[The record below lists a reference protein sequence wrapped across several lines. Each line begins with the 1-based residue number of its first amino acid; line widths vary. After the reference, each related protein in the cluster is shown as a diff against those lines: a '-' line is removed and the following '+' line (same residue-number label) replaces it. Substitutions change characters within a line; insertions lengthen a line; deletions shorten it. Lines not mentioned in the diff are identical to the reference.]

1 MTLEINV
8 GETSSVTPVISYTP
22 DSIDEYMVVV
32 NLSEDWSV
40 VHNYIINEN
49 EIDGIPNRKIECSND
64 QSYSLR
70 TSIYMMSAAEAEV
83 LKTHSKVETVELN
96 PHKYPQPQSL
106 DTLRFKKDVA
116 FNKPA
121 ITGTNSG
128 SVVYNNGIR
137 ANWSMLFASEPSGA
151 PYRGVGIGSTDTVN
165 RDLSFSLTG
174 KGVDAVTIDSGV
186 GVIHPEFLDGNGKS
200 RVRDVILDGPYKVDP
215 DYFVGLGVTYN
226 KVIDGVDIGV
236 GIATTSAEEWWENTS
251 KRSSKFSSL
260 GTVSIPSTYTVGQ
273 AFSKTSSGESNPIT
287 GGHGTACASQIGG
300 KSFGLAIE
308 ANLWNIRIALSG
320 NGGVISGSTAIDV
333 CTIWHNA
340 KKINSTDPDPT
351 ILNNS
356 WGSSSECGDSNGT
369 SYNYW
374 YRGSSSSYT
383 GNNSDTTI
391 QANIPC
397 CVNKRHR
404 YRSSTTSIFSG
415 TYSGKGNYLNSGS
428 TTSSAA
434 ENAIAAGC
442 IVLASA
448 GNNNQKLAHKDDVD
462 FNNAYNTSTN
472 YINRVG
478 GVQQGFSGDHDKGKG
493 SIRVGALDCA
503 VEPSGEAQGVA
514 KYTPRK
520 VCYSSNGP
528 MVDIW
533 APGDKTMSAGYASY
547 ESYQRE
553 DDSSFYD
560 YWFGGTSAAC
570 PNTVSLVSLYLQSNR
585 SANQDCVR
593 HWLTNHASKEGV
605 ISDPYPGIN
614 DSAYWATE
622 TFDNPTTYWES
633 YNYRG
638 CGNLRGAPN
647 RALFNPYASDVES
660 SFKFGSTTSPP
671 SSWTSTDATSG
682 ITWTAIAYDGNGTY
696 VAVAWSGTGD
706 KIMYSTDGINWTATA
721 DGNSVSWV
729 GVAYGNGKF
738 VAISDSGS
746 GNNQIM
752 YSTDGI
758 TWSNTSVSGVDSNYW
773 EDITYGGGKFV
784 AVSTSGTN
792 RVMYST
798 NGISWTAASAAEA
811 NNWVDITYGNG
822 YFVAVSTSGTNRTMY
837 STDAINWTAVSAA
850 ASNGWQS
857 VIYGNGKFV
866 AVANNGTNR
875 VMYTTDPT
883 DSWTGVS
890 PSSGNYDSNGW
901 SAIAYGGKHFVAV
914 STNGTTQTMYSSDA
928 INWTMLSESTD
939 ADWIGIVYGDNKFV
953 ALAQSGS
960 KRVMYTNTGD
970 DFTTK
975 PLTLKM
981 GGSNT
986 PPDNWTAIS
995 GIEESNWRG
1004 ICYGNGKFVATSLT
1018 GTNRVTYSTDGINWT
1033 AASASEQHYWY
1044 GVAYGNG
1051 KYVAV
1056 GTITGVSN
1064 DVDRV
1069 MYSTNGINWTTAN
1082 ATYNH
1087 NWSSVCYGNGYF
1099 VAVAQ
1104 NDGGTSANK
1113 RIMYS
1118 TDGINWT
1125 AGPSMAQNGWKSVT
1139 YGGGKFVAV
1148 ASSGSQRIMY
1158 ASDSNLDSWSYATSS
1173 AFDWQSVTYGGGKF
1187 VAVATSGTY
1196 KVTYSTDG
1204 VSWTNATAAESNS
1217 WYGVTYGNGYF
1228 VAVSSGGTNRV
1239 MYSADGINWSSASGN
1254 TSSGDN
1260 NNPWYAIAYGG
1271 GKFVATQLMEGVGS
1285 SSHQFMYSTVDGF
1298 TTTSGGGRGLTIG

>member
-1 MTLEINV
+1 MTLDVTIV
-8 GETSSVTPVISYTP
+8 GESEDTPVINYTP
-22 DSIDEYMVVV
+22 DAIDEYMVIV
-32 NLSEDWSV
+32 NLPDDWEV
-40 VHNYIINEN
+40 VHNYIIDEN
-49 EIDGIPNRKIECSND
+49 EIDGIPNRKVECSND
-64 QSYSLR
+64 QPFSLR

-96 PHKYPQPQSL
+96 PDKYPQPQSS

-121 ITGTNSG
+121 VTGTSG
-128 SVVYNNGIR
+128 GSRVYNNGIR
-137 ANWSMLFASEPSGA
+137 SNWSMLFASEPSGA
-151 PYRGVGIGSTDTVN
+151 PYRGVGIASTDTVN

-174 KGVDAVTIDSGV
+174 KGVDAVIIDSGV
-186 GVIHPEFLDGNGKS
+186 GAIHPEFLDGNGKS
-200 RVRDVILDGPYKVDP
+200 RVKDVILDGPYKVDP

-260 GTVSIPSTYTVGQ
+260 GTVSINSNYTLGH
-273 AFSKTSSGESNPIT
+273 ALSKNASSNPII

-308 ANLWNIRIALSG
+308 ANLWNIRISLTG
-320 NGGVISGSTAIDV
+320 DGGVISGSTAINA

-356 WGSSSECGDSNGT
+356 WGSGSECGDNNGT

-404 YRSSTTSIFSG
+404 YRTSTTSNFSG
-415 TYSGKGNYLNSGS
+415 TYSGKGEYLPASS

-434 ENAIAAGC
+434 ENAIAAGV
-442 IVLASA
+442 IVLAAA
-448 GNNNQKLAHKDDVD
+448 GNKNQKISHKDDVD
-462 FNNAYNTSTN
+462 FNNAVYSSTN
-472 YINRVG
+472 YINRAG
-478 GVQQGFSGDHDKGKG
+478 GVQKGFSGDHDKGKG

-528 MVDIW
+528 MIDIW
-533 APGDKTMSAGYASY
+533 APADKTMSAGYASY

-605 ISDPYPGIN
+605 ISDPYPDIN
-614 DSAYWATE
+614 DSAYWATN
-622 TFDNPTTYWES
+622 TYDNPTTYWES

-647 RALFNPYASDVES
+647 RALFNPYASDVV
-660 SFKFGSTTSPP
+660 
-671 SSWTSTDATSG
+671 SG
-682 ITWTAIAYDGNGTY
+682 ITTDNWSKYDTSYRVIQDGLRVNWDYSNTNCYSGIGTIVTNLDLGQPPGIPG
-696 VAVAWSGTGD
+696 VADTSTYGKGYIIGSNNAGLDDEFSSTIGSVMEYDSRQETDIRIIEDEDWPSTGD
-706 KIMYSTDGINWTATA
+706 VSVSYWIYSTSFPGTFNTYFLSRAVDWDMAIMIRESGGSRKLTFE
-721 DGNSVSWV
+721 GG
-729 GVAYGNGKF
+729 GVNGYTYGDDEVFANKWHNF
-738 VAISDSGS
+738 AL
-746 GNNQIM
+746 
-752 YSTDGI
+752 
-758 TWSNTSVSGVDSNYW
+758 TWNTSTEIVRIFLDGKVQGG
-773 EDITYGGGKFV
+773 DITGR
-784 AVSTSGTN
+784 TRQTN
-792 RVMYST
+792 QDLYLGEYRSSDFGFLGYIADLRMYDRALSD
-798 NGISWTAASAAEA
+798 AE
-811 NNWVDITYGNG
+811 VK
-822 YFVAVSTSGTNRTMY
+822 
-837 STDAINWTAVSAA
+837 
-850 ASNGWQS
+850 Q
-857 VIYGNGKFV
+857 
-866 AVANNGTNR
+866 
-875 VMYTTDPT
+875 
-883 DSWTGVS
+883 
-890 PSSGNYDSNGW
+890 NYD
-901 SAIAYGGKHFVAV
+901 
-914 STNGTTQTMYSSDA
+914 
-928 INWTMLSESTD
+928 
-939 ADWIGIVYGDNKFV
+939 
-953 ALAQSGS
+953 ALAPKFKDGTEVKS
-960 KRVMYTNTGD
+960 K
-970 DFTTK
+970 
-975 PLTLKM
+975 LTLKM

-986 PPDNWTAIS
+986 PPDNWTEIS
-995 GIEESNWRG
+995 GIEENNWRG
-1004 ICYGNGKFVATSLT
+1004 ICYGNGKFVATALD

-1044 GVAYGNG
+1044 SVAYGNG
-1051 KYVAV
+1051 KFVSV
-1056 GTITGVSN
+1056 GTISGTSN

-1069 MYSTNGINWTTAN
+1069 MYSTDGINWTTAN

-1104 NDGGTSANK
+1104 DDGGTNTNK

-1125 AGPSMAQNGWKSVT
+1125 AGPNVATNSWRSVT

-1148 ASSGSQRIMY
+1148 ASDGSQRIMY
-1158 ASDSNLDSWSYATSS
+1158 APDYDLDTWSYASTG
-1173 AFDWQSVTYGGGKF
+1173 AAGNDWYAVTYGGGKF
-1187 VAVATSGTY
+1187 VAVATTGSNR
-1196 KVTYSTDG
+1196 VMYSTNG
-1204 VSWTNATAAESNS
+1204 VAWTDVTEAQNNS

-1228 VAVSSGGTNRV
+1228 VAVSSGGTKRV
-1239 MYSADGINWSSASGN
+1239 MYSSDGINWSSASGN
-1254 TSSGDN
+1254 TSTGDL
-1260 NNPWYAIAYGG
+1260 NNPWYGIAYGG
-1271 GKFVATQLMEGVGS
+1271 GKFVATQLAGNIGTNAY
-1285 SSHQFMYSTVDGF
+1285 QFMYSTVDGF
-1298 TTTSGGGRGLTIG
+1298 TTTSGGGRGLSIG

>member
-8 GETSSVTPVISYTP
+8 GETSSVTPVINYTP

-32 NLSEDWSV
+32 NLPEDWSV

-49 EIDGIPNRKIECSND
+49 EIDGIPNRKVECSND

-96 PHKYPQPQSL
+96 PDKYPQPQSS
-106 DTLRFKKDVA
+106 DILRFKKDVA
-116 FNKPA
+116 FNKPF
-121 ITGTNSG
+121 ITAAMG
-128 SVVYNNGIR
+128 SESIVYNNGIR
-137 ANWSMLFASEPSGA
+137 ANWSMLFASEPSGK
-151 PYRGVGIGSTDTVN
+151 PYRGVGITSTDTVN

-174 KGVDAVTIDSGV
+174 KGVDAVTIDTGV
-186 GVIHPEFLDGNGKS
+186 AALHPEFLDGNGKS

-260 GTVSIPSTYTVGQ
+260 GTVSIPSSYTIGQ

-320 NGGVISGSTAIDV
+320 DGGVISGSTALNA

-356 WGSSSECGDSNGT
+356 WGSGSECGDSNGT

-397 CVNKRHR
+397 CVNKRFR
-404 YRSSTTSIFSG
+404 YKLTGSASSVG
-415 TYSGKGNYLNSGS
+415 YGGKGEYTPSGS
-428 TTSSAA
+428 STSSAA
-434 ENAIAAGC
+434 ENAIAAGV
-442 IVLASA
+442 IVLSSA
-448 GNNNQKLAHKDDVD
+448 GNKNQKLAHKDDVD
-462 FNNAYNTSTN
+462 FNNAYSSSTN

-493 SIRVGALDCA
+493 CIRVGALDCS
-503 VEPSGEAQGVA
+503 VEPSDELQGVT

-528 MVDIW
+528 MIDIW
-533 APGDKTMSAGYASY
+533 SPGDKTMSAGYANY
-547 ESYQRE
+547 ESYQRQ

-570 PNTVSLVSLYLQSNR
+570 PNAVSLVSLYLQSNR

-593 HWLTNHASKEGV
+593 HWLINHASKEGV
-605 ISDPYPGIN
+605 VSDPYPDIN
-614 DSAYWATE
+614 DSAYWATD
-622 TFDNPTTYWES
+622 TADSPTVDYEC
-633 YNYRG
+633 YNIRG

-660 SFKFGSTTSPP
+660 SFKFGSITSAPTE
-671 SSWTSTDATSG
+671 WTSTDATSG

-758 TWSNTSVSGVDSNYW
+758 TWSNTNVNYKAYLYGGSVSNPSGVPDNQW
-773 EDITYGGGKFV
+773 WKITYG
-784 AVSTSGTN
+784 S
-792 RVMYST
+792 
-798 NGISWTAASAAEA
+798 
-811 NNWVDITYGNG
+811 
-822 YFVAVSTSGTNRTMY
+822 
-837 STDAINWTAVSAA
+837 
-850 ASNGWQS
+850 
-857 VIYGNGKFV
+857 
-866 AVANNGTNR
+866 
-875 VMYTTDPT
+875 
-883 DSWTGVS
+883 
-890 PSSGNYDSNGW
+890 
-901 SAIAYGGKHFVAV
+901 
-914 STNGTTQTMYSSDA
+914 
-928 INWTMLSESTD
+928 
-939 ADWIGIVYGDNKFV
+939 
-953 ALAQSGS
+953 
-960 KRVMYTNTGD
+960 
-970 DFTTK
+970 
-975 PLTLKM
+975 
-981 GGSNT
+981 
-986 PPDNWTAIS
+986 
-995 GIEESNWRG
+995 
-1004 ICYGNGKFVATSLT
+1004 
-1018 GTNRVTYSTDGINWT
+1018 
-1033 AASASEQHYWY
+1033 
-1044 GVAYGNG
+1044 
-1051 KYVAV
+1051 
-1056 GTITGVSN
+1056 
-1064 DVDRV
+1064 
-1069 MYSTNGINWTTAN
+1069 
-1082 ATYNH
+1082 
-1087 NWSSVCYGNGYF
+1087 
-1099 VAVAQ
+1099 
-1104 NDGGTSANK
+1104 
-1113 RIMYS
+1113 
-1118 TDGINWT
+1118 
-1125 AGPSMAQNGWKSVT
+1125 
-1139 YGGGKFVAV
+1139 
-1148 ASSGSQRIMY
+1148 
-1158 ASDSNLDSWSYATSS
+1158 
-1173 AFDWQSVTYGGGKF
+1173 
-1187 VAVATSGTY
+1187 
-1196 KVTYSTDG
+1196 
-1204 VSWTNATAAESNS
+1204 
-1217 WYGVTYGNGYF
+1217 GYF
-1228 VAVSSGGTNRV
+1228 VAVSSDGDRRV
-1239 MYSADGINWSSASGN
+1239 MYSPDGISWVSTEAGYNDIEWKSLGYGDGRFVSFAHTGSEYRGMYNRELDKKKCFNFVPFSSSNIDVYNATSYYDNITVSLWFKVWN
-1254 TSSGDN
+1254 TSNASLLKKGSDFHLELDSSGAIQCTVN
-1260 NNPWYAIAYGG
+1260 GTTFFSNASVYNINTWYNVTVIDSLNLRKIYLNGVDIIPAGQANSTSTVLRPYGG
-1271 GKFVATQLMEGVGS
+1271 DSWRLAGTGGFNGS
-1285 SSHQFMYSTVDGF
+1285 MTMLQIYKRMLSTDEIIKNYQAQKD
-1298 TTTSGGGRGLTIG
+1298 SYNL

>member
-1 MTLEINV
+1 MTLEINA

-32 NLSEDWSV
+32 NLPEDWSV

-49 EIDGIPNRKIECSND
+49 EIDGIPNRKIDCSND

-116 FNKPA
+116 FNKPF
-121 ITGTNSG
+121 ITAAMG
-128 SVVYNNGIR
+128 SESIVYNNGIR

-186 GVIHPEFLDGNGKS
+186 GAIHPEFLDGNGKS
-200 RVRDVILDGPYKVDP
+200 RIRDVILDGPYKVDP

-236 GIATTSAEEWWENTS
+236 GIATTAAKEWWEDTS

-260 GTVSIPSTYTVGQ
+260 GTVFISSSYTLEQ
-273 AFSKTSSGESNPIT
+273 ALSKNASSNPIT

-308 ANLWNIRIALSG
+308 ANLWNIRISLTG
-320 NGGVISGSTAIDV
+320 NGGVISGSTAINA

-356 WGSSSECGDSNGT
+356 WGSGSSCDDILGT

-374 YRGSSSSYT
+374 YRGSSLSYT
-383 GNNSDTTI
+383 GNNSNSVI

-404 YRSSTTSIFSG
+404 YTGDGTLFTG
-415 TYSGKGNYLNSGS
+415 TYSGKGDYLPASS

-434 ENAIAAGC
+434 ENAIAAGV
-442 IVLASA
+442 IVFASA
-448 GNNNQKLAHKDDVD
+448 GNKNQKISHKDDID
-462 FNNAYNTSTN
+462 FNNAYSSSTN

-478 GVQQGFSGDHDKGKG
+478 GVQKGFSGDHDKGKG

-503 VEPSGEAQGVA
+503 VEPMDEAQGVA

-528 MVDIW
+528 MIDIW
-533 APGDKTMSAGYASY
+533 APGDRTMSAGYASY

-605 ISDPYPGIN
+605 ISDPFPDIN
-614 DSAYWATE
+614 GSSYWATNNY
-622 TFDNPTTYWES
+622 DDPTTNWES
-633 YNYRG
+633 YNFHG

-647 RALFNPYASDVES
+647 RALFNPYASDVV
-660 SFKFGSTTSPP
+660 
-671 SSWTSTDATSG
+671 SG
-682 ITWTAIAYDGNGTY
+682 ITTDNWSKYDTSY
-696 VAVAWSGTGD
+696 RV
-706 KIMYSTDGINWTATA
+706 IQDGLRVNW
-721 DGNSVSWV
+721 D
-729 GVAYGNGKF
+729 Y
-738 VAISDSGS
+738 
-746 GNNQIM
+746 
-752 YSTDGI
+752 
-758 TWSNTSVSGVDSNYW
+758 SNTNCYAGIGTIVTNLDLGQPPGIPGVPDTS
-773 EDITYGGGKFV
+773 TYGKGLIIGSNNPGLDDEFS
-784 AVSTSGTN
+784 STIGS
-792 RVMYST
+792 VMEYDSRNET
-798 NGISWTAASAAEA
+798 
-811 NNWVDITYGNG
+811 DIRIDG
-822 YFVAVSTSGTNRTMY
+822 
-837 STDAINWTAVSAA
+837 DDW
-850 ASNGWQS
+850 
-857 VIYGNGKFV
+857 
-866 AVANNGTNR
+866 
-875 VMYTTDPT
+875 
-883 DSWTGVS
+883 
-890 PSSGNYDSNGW
+890 PSSGDVSVSYWIYSTSFPGTYNTYFLSRAGNWDMVMMIRESGGTRKLTFEGGGVGGYTYGDDEVFVNKWHNFALTWNNSTEIVRMFLDGKVQGGNITGRTRQSGTQLYLGEYRSSSYGFLGYIADLRMYDRVLSDAEVKQNYD
-901 SAIAYGGKHFVAV
+901 
-914 STNGTTQTMYSSDA
+914 
-928 INWTMLSESTD
+928 
-939 ADWIGIVYGDNKFV
+939 
-953 ALAQSGS
+953 ALAPKFKDGTEVKS
-960 KRVMYTNTGD
+960 K
-970 DFTTK
+970 
-975 PLTLKM
+975 LTLKM

-1056 GTITGVSN
+1056 GTISGVSN

-1087 NWSSVCYGNGYF
+1087 NWSSICYGNGYF

-1104 NDGGTSANK
+1104 NDGGTNANK

-1125 AGPSMAQNGWKSVT
+1125 AGPNVATNGWKSVT

-1148 ASSGSQRIMY
+1148 ASDGSQRIMY
-1158 ASDSNLDSWSYATSS
+1158 AQDYDLDTWSYASTG
-1173 AFDWQSVTYGGGKF
+1173 AAANDWYDVTYGGGKF
-1187 VAVATSGTY
+1187 VAVATTGTNR
-1196 KVTYSTDG
+1196 VMYSTNG
-1204 VSWTNATAAESNS
+1204 VAWTDVTEAQNNS

-1228 VAVSSGGTNRV
+1228 VAVSSGGTKRV
-1239 MYSADGINWSSASGN
+1239 MYSSDGINWLSASGN
-1254 TSSGDN
+1254 TSSSDLD
-1260 NNPWYAIAYGG
+1260 NPWWGIAYGG
-1271 GKFVATQLMEGVGS
+1271 GKFVATQLMDGVGTS
-1285 SSHQFMYSTVDGF
+1285 ATQFMYSTVDGF
-1298 TTTSGGGRGLTIG
+1298 TTTSGGGRGLSIG